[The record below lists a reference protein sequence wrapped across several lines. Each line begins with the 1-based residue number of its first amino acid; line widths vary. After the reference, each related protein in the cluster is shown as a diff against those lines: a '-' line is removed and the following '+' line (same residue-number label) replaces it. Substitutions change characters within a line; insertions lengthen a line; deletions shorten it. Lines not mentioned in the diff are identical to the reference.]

1 MTDIPWGEEERQFD
15 DERKLQQFR
24 EAVVGEQPLMQDA
37 PQSLVTLFRGVMGQ
51 GGWEQEAH
59 VHELNGADEEGIARM
74 IGGASPAQF
83 LNAMLTYGVKSV
95 GSFDLEKL
103 GVQERMGVLDSLLVG
118 EKELLF
124 LHVLRVT
131 YGDIRTVA
139 MRCPQCNA
147 MNDVSFSL
155 TDDVPVRGMDD
166 PLRPTYDYHTRKNER
181 IEYRLVTGADQ
192 AEAARKTGITQA
204 EENTLLL
211 SRVLVNVNGK
221 PTVDPVQFVRDLG
234 AMDRRQLLGDLV
246 SKQPGPYFE
255 EVKLPCATC
264 GAEALFTPGWA
275 NLL

>member
-1 MTDIPWGEEERQFD
+1 M
-15 DERKLQQFR
+15 
-24 EAVVGEQPLMQDA
+24 
-37 PQSLVTLFRGVMGQ
+37 
-51 GGWEQEAH
+51 
-59 VHELNGADEEGIARM
+59 
-74 IGGASPAQF
+74 
-83 LNAMLTYGVKSV
+83 
-95 GSFDLEKL
+95 
-103 GVQERMGVLDSLLVG
+103 GVQERMGIIEQLLVG

-155 TDDVPVRGMDD
+155 TEDVPVRTMDD
-166 PLRPTYDYHTRKNER
+166 PTRIVYEYETRKGDR

-192 AEAARKTGITQA
+192 AEAARKTGITAA

-211 SRVLVNVNGK
+211 ARVLVNVNGQ
-221 PTVDPVQFVRDLG
+221 PAVDPTKFVRDLG
-234 AMDRRQLLGDLV
+234 ALDRRTWLDELV

-264 GAEALFTPGWA
+264 GAESLFTPGWA
-275 NLL
+275 DLL